1 MNLGKQVR
9 LQRIFNRET
18 GRAIIVP
25 MDHGVSVGPIE
36 GIENI
41 HKTVSDMADGG
52 ADAVLMHK
60 GLCRCCFRA
69 SGEGKDVGLIIHLSA
84 STSLSSYSNKKRLV
98 CTVEE
103 AIRRGADGVSVHV
116 NLGDDNESDMLADLG
131 EVARVAEEW
140 SMPLLAMLYARGPR
154 ISNEYDPAVVAH
166 CARVGVELG
175 ADIVKVPY
183 TGDIDSFADVIA
195 GCCVPVV
202 IAGGPRTETTREFLE
217 MVDNSLKAG
226 GSGLSVGR
234 NVFQHPKRVQLVRA
248 LRGLVHQGLSLDEAL
263 ASLKNIVSELKLSQ
277 GTLTLDK
284 ATITEVKTVG
294 LGHRVCVDTLTL
306 MERGQG
312 MLVGNSS
319 AFTFL
324 THAETEHNEYVA
336 ARPFRINA
344 GGVHAYAVMPGDKT
358 CYVGELR
365 SGDEVLIVDKDG
377 RTSLATIGRIKTEVR
392 PMLMITAQ
400 METPEGTRTGSV
412 FLQNAETIRLVRPDG
427 TPVSV
432 VALRPG
438 DEVICRADVAGRH
451 FGMRIQENIREI

>member
-98 CTVEE
+98 
-103 AIRRGADGVSVHV
+103 
-116 NLGDDNESDMLADLG
+116 G

-154 ISNEYDPAVVAH
+154 ITNEFDPAVVAH

-183 TGDIDSFADVIA
+183 TGDIDSFAEVIA

-234 NVFQHPKRVQLVRA
+234 NVFQHPKRVQLV
-248 LRGLVHQGLSLDEAL
+248 HQGLSLDEAL
-263 ASLKNIVSELKLSQ
+263 AV
-277 GTLTLDK
+277 
-284 ATITEVKTVG
+284 V
-294 LGHRVCVDTLTL
+294 
-306 MERGQG
+306 
-312 MLVGNSS
+312 
-319 AFTFL
+319 
-324 THAETEHNEYVA
+324 
-336 ARPFRINA
+336 
-344 GGVHAYAVMPGDKT
+344 
-358 CYVGELR
+358 
-365 SGDEVLIVDKDG
+365 
-377 RTSLATIGRIKTEVR
+377 
-392 PMLMITAQ
+392 
-400 METPEGTRTGSV
+400 EG
-412 FLQNAETIRLVRPDG
+412 
-427 TPVSV
+427 
-432 VALRPG
+432 
-438 DEVICRADVAGRH
+438 
-451 FGMRIQENIREI
+451 